1 MLFFLIR
8 NKEFSSQCKWFGA
21 IGTVVVLLSGVLPL
35 FCGVGVRPGFLCTE
49 TARGPRRATEKPRLR
64 RIDATGGGIKCFQ
77 QRRTAVSISYRCFKL
92 PLFQATAV
100 SIHCCFNPGLLFQF
114 TTAPIHCDLR
124 SQIAGRQ
131 VPKCKHS
138 ESQWSSWSSGLP
150 PC

>member
-49 TARGPRRATEKPRLR
+49 TARGPRRATEKPPPPTQCRHWR
-64 RIDATGGGIKCFQ
+64 RHKMLSAAPDHYFSPG
-77 QRRTAVSISYRCFKL
+77 
-92 PLFQATAV
+92 PLFQSTA
-100 SIHCCFNPGLLFQF
+100 
-114 TTAPIHCDLR
+114 APIHRWANPPLGQSTAGPTHRDSR
-124 SQIAGRQ
+124 TKIAGRQ